1 MKYHGNLTACLLA
14 ALTLLAAPAQAADPD
29 YGVPLLNP
37 AIPDYVFPAPE
48 TALLTSVNNAD
59 TAAIYRH
66 GWGLWASLTA
76 PTTRTAYGI
85 ADAPV
90 YLTWLTKQDLVNLS
104 TAATAATP
112 SATTA
117 GATTRAAASGPG
129 RSLGLK
135 PLSQL
140 RKFGID
146 SSAPKPKAATRAA
159 AVTPDTQV
167 FETVAYDP
175 TAAKFI
181 NDNQLFVLS
190 TIQALYAAGQAE
202 IPTFPVTAVSIKPV
216 YKIVS
221 QSELIGGKY
230 YAMPAWPGTPVVT
243 AEIVTSGYPE
253 TAWPGCVYVDVTN
266 PGASTST
273 GIDGACSGQTAA
285 STYGLGD
292 FINYPV
298 TSSNVAAFNAE
309 GYDVAAGDYLLL
321 MAMHVTSREMAEWT
335 WQTYFWT
342 PAPMNPPLPSSD
354 AIAAAQPAALS
365 MPAAHYAMSIGYQMI
380 SPNQPINGGNNDGKP
395 VVVYNPYLESGFNA
409 QVFSVSRPVTDPNT
423 GVAWTGQVGVET
435 NCMTCHSLA
444 AVNFGTG
451 GGTGYATTFYIG
463 RNDPIFAG
471 TVQTDFLWSIAD
483 VVSSQQTSSAVKK

>member
-1 MKYHGNLTACLLA
+1 MKYHDKFSACLLA
-14 ALTLLAAPAQAADPD
+14 TLALIAAPAQAADPI
-29 YGVPLLNP
+29 YGVPLPNP

-48 TALLTSVNNAD
+48 TALLTAVNNAD

-76 PTTRTAYGI
+76 PTAQTAYGI
-85 ADAPV
+85 ANAPV
-90 YLTWLTKQDLVNLS
+90 YLTWLTKQDLVNMS
-104 TAATAATP
+104 TAPATPTDATAR
-112 SATTA
+112 TTA
-117 GATTRAAASGPG
+117 SGQG
-129 RSLGLK
+129 RGLGLK
-135 PLSQL
+135 PITQL

-146 SSAPKPKAATRAA
+146 SSAQKSKATARAAT
-159 AVTPDTQV
+159 AVTPDTQI

-175 TAAKFI
+175 TSAKFI
-181 NDNQLFVLS
+181 NDNKLFVLS
-190 TIQALYAAGQAE
+190 TIQAMYTAGQAE

-216 YKIVS
+216 YKIAS
-221 QSELIGGKY
+221 QSKLIGGKY

-243 AEIVTSGYPE
+243 ADIVASGYPE

-273 GIDGACSGQTAA
+273 GIDGTCGGQTAA
-285 STYGLGD
+285 ATYGLGD
-292 FINYPV
+292 FIAYAV

-309 GYDVAAGDYLLL
+309 GYKVAAGDYLLL
-321 MAMHVTSREMAEWT
+321 MAMHVTSREISEWT

-342 PAPMNPPLPSSD
+342 PAPMNPPSPSSD
-354 AIAAAQPAALS
+354 AIASAQPAALS

-380 SPNQPINGGNNDGKP
+380 SPNQPVNGGNNDGKP
-395 VVVYNPYLESGFNA
+395 VIAYNPYLESGFNA
-409 QVFSVSRPVTDPNT
+409 EVFSVSRQVTDPNT

-435 NCMTCHSLA
+435 NCMTCHALA

-451 GGTGYATTFYIG
+451 SGTGYATTFYIG

-483 VVSSQQTSSAVKK
+483 VVSSQQQSSAVKK